1 MVQQPESDDE
11 ATIETPRFEPVP
23 LPDDEF
29 KDQLA
34 QVIPHLR
41 AFGRSLSG
49 SRDLADDLVQ
59 ETLLKAWAAR
69 KRFQAGTN
77 MRAWTFIILRNLFLS
92 QMRRARFK
100 GEWDEITAS
109 KLLAAPA
116 SQDRHVELGDMQ
128 RALLHLPQPQR
139 EALILVGAGGFA
151 YEEAAEICGCAV
163 GTIKSRVARGRVA
176 LEDLLTDGKLP
187 SRREHETDGSR
198 TALQS
203 IMSEVDEL
211 SRDRDP
217 RECSRIP
224 TGEIGAVARLSQASR
239 YDGFSRVCAEQ
250 SPRTSSSE
258 RTSPSIAK
266 AWRRALPTPAWTVG
280 GATFTNRL
288 EEACTMAS
296 ILGLSVFTCLRTR
309 RERPEFQT
317 LRALNVTDLGCCM
330 NETQSERSG

>member
-1 MVQQPESDDE
+1 MRASDNPFQHNGGSLMAGHKPAVIDE
-11 ATIETPRFEPVP
+11 EERREEPVP
-23 LPDDEF
+23 LPDDEY
-29 KDQLA
+29 KEQLG

-41 AFGRSLSG
+41 AFGRSRSG

-100 GEWDEITAS
+100 GEWDELTAS

-128 RALLHLPQPQR
+128 RALMHLPQPQR

-176 LEDLLTDGKLP
+176 LEALLTDGNLP
-187 SRREHETDGSR
+187 SRRDHETDSSK

-203 IMSEVDEL
+203 IMSEVDDL

-217 RECSRIP
+217 
-224 TGEIGAVARLSQASR
+224 GAR
-239 YDGFSRVCAEQ
+239 
-250 SPRTSSSE
+250 
-258 RTSPSIAK
+258 
-266 AWRRALPTPAWTVG
+266 G
-280 GATFTNRL
+280 G
-288 EEACTMAS
+288 
-296 ILGLSVFTCLRTR
+296 
-309 RERPEFQT
+309 
-317 LRALNVTDLGCCM
+317 
-330 NETQSERSG
+330 

>member
-1 MVQQPESDDE
+1 MAGDTPALLDNEE
-11 ATIETPRFEPVP
+11 AEREPWVP
-23 LPDDEF
+23 LPDNEF

-100 GEWDEITAS
+100 GEWDELTAS

-128 RALLHLPQPQR
+128 RALMHLPQPQR

-176 LEDLLTDGKLP
+176 LEALLSEGKLP
-187 SRREHETDGSR
+187 SRRDHETDASK
-198 TALQS
+198 TALQT
-203 IMSEVDEL
+203 IMGEVDHL

-217 RECSRIP
+217 R
-224 TGEIGAVARLSQASR
+224 GL
-239 YDGFSRVCAEQ
+239 
-250 SPRTSSSE
+250 
-258 RTSPSIAK
+258 IAD
-266 AWRRALPTPAWTVG
+266 AD
-280 GATFTNRL
+280 
-288 EEACTMAS
+288 ED
-296 ILGLSVFTCLRTR
+296 
-309 RERPEFQT
+309 
-317 LRALNVTDLGCCM
+317 DLD
-330 NETQSERSG
+330 

>member
-1 MVQQPESDDE
+1 MAGEAPAQTQEESGGGE
-11 ATIETPRFEPVP
+11 WLP
-23 LPDDEF
+23 LPDDQF

-116 SQDRHVELGDMQ
+116 SQDRHIELGDMQ

-176 LEDLLTDGKLP
+176 LEALLNDGNLP
-187 SRREHETDGSR
+187 SRRSHRTPDNQ
-198 TALQS
+198 TALQT
-203 IMSEVDEL
+203 IMAEVDDL
-211 SRDRDP
+211 SRDR
-217 RECSRIP
+217 EP
-224 TGEIGAVARLSQASR
+224 TGGSD
-239 YDGFSRVCAEQ
+239 DGD
-250 SPRTSSSE
+250 
-258 RTSPSIAK
+258 
-266 AWRRALPTPAWTVG
+266 G
-280 GATFTNRL
+280 D
-288 EEACTMAS
+288 EE
-296 ILGLSVFTCLRTR
+296 
-309 RERPEFQT
+309 
-317 LRALNVTDLGCCM
+317 D
-330 NETQSERSG
+330 

>member
-1 MVQQPESDDE
+1 MAGEQPAELDDIDE
-11 ATIETPRFEPVP
+11 AAVAAAEPVP
-23 LPDDEF
+23 LPDNEF

-100 GEWDEITAS
+100 GDWDEITAS
-109 KLLAAPA
+109 RLLAAPA
-116 SQDRHVELGDMQ
+116 SQDRHVELSDMQ

-176 LEDLLTDGKLP
+176 LENLLADGKLP
-187 SRREHETDGSR
+187 SRREHETDPNQS
-198 TALQS
+198 ALQS
-203 IMSEVDEL
+203 IMSEVDDL
-211 SRDRDP
+211 SKDRDP
-217 RECSRIP
+217 GGHL
-224 TGEIGAVARLSQASR
+224 GE
-239 YDGFSRVCAEQ
+239 D
-250 SPRTSSSE
+250 
-258 RTSPSIAK
+258 
-266 AWRRALPTPAWTVG
+266 
-280 GATFTNRL
+280 
-288 EEACTMAS
+288 
-296 ILGLSVFTCLRTR
+296 
-309 RERPEFQT
+309 
-317 LRALNVTDLGCCM
+317 
-330 NETQSERSG
+330 

>member
-1 MVQQPESDDE
+1 MADQ
-11 ATIETPRFEPVP
+11 TPAAMASGDQAGPVP
-23 LPDDEF
+23 LSDADF
-29 KDQLA
+29 KDQLG

-100 GEWDEITAS
+100 GEWDDLTAS

-116 SQDRHVELGDMQ
+116 NQDRHVELGDLQ
-128 RALLHLPQPQR
+128 RALMHLPQPQR
-139 EALILVGAGGFA
+139 EALVLVGAGGFA

-176 LEDLLTDGKLP
+176 LENLMMDGKLP
-187 SRREHETDGSR
+187 SRREHESEGGR

-203 IMSEVDEL
+203 IMREVDEL

-217 RECSRIP
+217 
-224 TGEIGAVARLSQASR
+224 G
-239 YDGFSRVCAEQ
+239 
-250 SPRTSSSE
+250 
-258 RTSPSIAK
+258 
-266 AWRRALPTPAWTVG
+266 
-280 GATFTNRL
+280 
-288 EEACTMAS
+288 
-296 ILGLSVFTCLRTR
+296 
-309 RERPEFQT
+309 
-317 LRALNVTDLGCCM
+317 
-330 NETQSERSG
+330 

>member
-1 MVQQPESDDE
+1 MTSNGAYRKATARASAETGRGPVSESDDQDIE
-11 ATIETPRFEPVP
+11 ADAGSRPDPVP
-23 LPDDEF
+23 LPDNEF

-100 GEWDEITAS
+100 GEWDDVTAS
-109 KLLAAPA
+109 KILAAPA

-176 LEDLLTDGKLP
+176 LEALLSGGKLP
-187 SRREHETDGSR
+187 SRRQHKTDPNKS
-198 TALQS
+198 ALQE
-203 IMSEVDEL
+203 IMGEVDDL
-211 SRDRDP
+211 SRDR
-217 RECSRIP
+217 
-224 TGEIGAVARLSQASR
+224 G
-239 YDGFSRVCAEQ
+239 
-250 SPRTSSSE
+250 
-258 RTSPSIAK
+258 
-266 AWRRALPTPAWTVG
+266 
-280 GATFTNRL
+280 
-288 EEACTMAS
+288 
-296 ILGLSVFTCLRTR
+296 
-309 RERPEFQT
+309 
-317 LRALNVTDLGCCM
+317 
-330 NETQSERSG
+330 

>member
-1 MVQQPESDDE
+1 MSNAQQASGRVTGWNQVSDDDEDDLVEE
-11 ATIETPRFEPVP
+11 ARPEPVP
-23 LPDDEF
+23 LSDPDF

-34 QVIPHLR
+34 AVIPHLR

-100 GEWDEITAS
+100 GEWDDITAA
-109 KLLAAPA
+109 KILAAPA
-116 SQDRHVELGDMQ
+116 SQDRHIELGDLQ
-128 RALLHLPQPQR
+128 RALMHLPQPQR

-176 LEDLLTDGKLP
+176 LENLLTEGKLP
-187 SRREHETDGSR
+187 SRREHVTDGSR

-203 IMSEVDEL
+203 IMGEVDDL

-217 RECSRIP
+217 SGGDP
-224 TGEIGAVARLSQASR
+224 AGE
-239 YDGFSRVCAEQ
+239 D
-250 SPRTSSSE
+250 
-258 RTSPSIAK
+258 
-266 AWRRALPTPAWTVG
+266 
-280 GATFTNRL
+280 
-288 EEACTMAS
+288 EEA
-296 ILGLSVFTCLRTR
+296 
-309 RERPEFQT
+309 
-317 LRALNVTDLGCCM
+317 
-330 NETQSERSG
+330 

>member
-1 MVQQPESDDE
+1 MCSNDAYHQAGADTSAEVQTGRISLTEEDDDDLE
-11 ATIETPRFEPVP
+11 IETERPEPVP

-29 KDQLA
+29 KDQLG

-100 GEWDEITAS
+100 GEWDDITAS
-109 KLLAAPA
+109 KILAAPA

-176 LEDLLTDGKLP
+176 LEALLSGGKLP
-187 SRREHETDGSR
+187 SRRQHKTDPNKS
-198 TALQS
+198 ALQE
-203 IMSEVDEL
+203 IMGEVDEL
-211 SRDRDP
+211 SRDR
-217 RECSRIP
+217 S
-224 TGEIGAVARLSQASR
+224 
-239 YDGFSRVCAEQ
+239 
-250 SPRTSSSE
+250 
-258 RTSPSIAK
+258 
-266 AWRRALPTPAWTVG
+266 
-280 GATFTNRL
+280 
-288 EEACTMAS
+288 
-296 ILGLSVFTCLRTR
+296 
-309 RERPEFQT
+309 
-317 LRALNVTDLGCCM
+317 
-330 NETQSERSG
+330 